1 MTLAPSSLLNSR
13 EQHSGENAAFAQKL
27 GWRIDRSIEK
37 VAEIQRRLAELAGA
51 AASGGD
57 ALRLA
62 PPHRGKADTRGD
74 EGHRMMQQHAGQ

>member
-1 MTLAPSSLLNSR
+1 MAMGYLAMSPVGNSH
-13 EQHSGENAAFAQKL
+13 QPL
-27 GWRIDRSIEK
+27 GRRHARVLQANQIKQDG
-37 VAEIQRRLAELAGA
+37 VAVRQIF
-51 AASGGD
+51 